1 MGVRPF
7 TVAIVG
13 GGFSGAVAAIKL
25 LDTAGGQPLRIRIIE
40 PRPEPGR
47 GLAFSTQDPAHYL
60 NAPAK
65 LFSIHPDRPDHLVNW
80 LTVQEEGA
88 RLAAQA
94 SGQMAEAFVP
104 RHLYGAYVRAE
115 LARAEAEAGI
125 NGFVEHLRAE
135 AVDIEETG
143 ANGVR
148 ITLSDGRVVSA
159 DLALLA
165 TGFAGNRPNFAIG
178 EGVAESGRY
187 LADPW
192 ALAGREL
199 TGDLPSDGTVLF
211 VGGGLT
217 MLDALVTLERNGFK
231 GRYVS
236 VSRHGLLINQRR
248 EPGPARDFLGD
259 GHPGS
264 ARALLALVKRELD
277 AIAADGGDWQS
288 VVPVIRGRLAS
299 LWAGA
304 SAAERA
310 RFNRHLRRYWEL
322 ALHRAPG
329 PSYDTLTRVLAEGR
343 LTTRAG
349 RIEAVTADADGA
361 EVRLRLR
368 GAGES
373 EQVRADLVVNTTGA
387 QYAWDRITDRPLV
400 TSLLDRGTVRPG
412 GLGYGIDIDADAA
425 VIDRSGAASNRLF
438 GIGPILRG
446 TRWEATT
453 IVEIVAQATAFADLV
468 AERHLVR
475 RPVAPPPSA
484 LSRASAA

>member
-7 TVAIVG
+7 TVAVIG
-13 GGFSGAVAAIKL
+13 GGFSGVVAAIKL
-25 LDTAGGQPLRIRIIE
+25 LDTAGGRPLRVRIIE

-65 LFSIHPDRPDHLVNW
+65 LFSIHPDRPDHLINW
-80 LTVQEEGA
+80 LTVQEEGE

-94 SGQMAEAFVP
+94 SGQLAEAFVP
-104 RHLYGAYVRAE
+104 RHLYGSYVRAE

-125 NGFVEHLRAE
+125 DGFVEHLRAE
-135 AVDIEETG
+135 AVDIEDEG
-143 ANGVR
+143 PKGVR

-165 TGFAGNRPNFAIG
+165 TGFAGNRPNFTIG
-178 EGVAESGRY
+178 EGTAESGRY
-187 LADPW
+187 LPDPW
-192 ALAGREL
+192 ALAGQ
-199 TGDLPSDGTVLF
+199 DLPRDGTVLF
-211 VGGGLT
+211 IGGGLT
-217 MLDALVTLERNGFK
+217 MLDALVTLERAGFK

-236 VSRHGLLINQRR
+236 VSRHGLLVNERR
-248 EPGPARDFLGD
+248 EPAPARDFLGD
-259 GHPGS
+259 EHPGS
-264 ARALLALVKRELD
+264 ARALLALVRRELD

-304 SAAERA
+304 SVAERA

-329 PSYDTLTRVLAEGR
+329 PSHHTFTRVRAEGR

-349 RIEAVTADADGA
+349 RIEAVAADADGA
-361 EVRLRLR
+361 EVGLRLR
-368 GAGES
+368 GDGAR
-373 EQVRADLVVNTTGA
+373 EQVRADLVVNCTGA

-400 TSLLDRGTVRPG
+400 TNLLDRGTVRPG

-425 VIDRSGAASNRLF
+425 VIDRSGIASRRLF

-453 IVEIVAQATAFADLV
+453 ITEILAQATTFAALV
-468 AERHLVR
+468 AERHLAR
-475 RPVAPPPSA
+475 RPAAAPPSA
-484 LSRASAA
+484 HSRASAA

>member
-1 MGVRPF
+1 MAGIGGARPF

-13 GGFSGAVAAIKL
+13 GGFSGVVAAIKL
-25 LDTAGGQPLRIRIIE
+25 LDTAGGRPLRVRIIE

-65 LFSIHPDRPDHLVNW
+65 LFSIHPDRPDHLINW
-80 LTVQEEGA
+80 LTVQDDGE

-104 RHLYGAYVRAE
+104 RHLYGSYVRAE

-135 AVDIEETG
+135 AVDIEEAG

-165 TGFAGNRPNFAIG
+165 TGFAGNQPNFTLGA
-178 EGVAESGRY
+178 GVAESGRY

-199 TGDLPSDGTVLF
+199 PRDGTVLF
-211 VGGGLT
+211 IGGGLT
-217 MLDALVTLERNGFK
+217 MLDALVTLERAGFK
-231 GRYVS
+231 GNYVS

-248 EPGPARDFLGD
+248 EPPPARDFLGD
-259 GHPGS
+259 THPGT

-343 LTTRAG
+343 LTTRAA
-349 RIEAVTADADGA
+349 RIEAVSADTESAL
-361 EVRLRLR
+361 VRLR
-368 GAGES
+368 GAGQS
-373 EQVRADLVVNTTGA
+373 EEVRADLVVNSTGA
-387 QYAWDRITDRPLV
+387 QYAWDRITERPLV
-400 TSLLDRGTVRPG
+400 TSLLGRGTVRPG

-425 VIDRSGAASNRLF
+425 VIDRSGNASHRLF

-468 AERHLVR
+468 ADRHLVR